1 MLISQ
6 KFVAFFMNYKDQ
18 LSNEKSRIL
27 ILGALGQI
35 GTVLT
40 KHLRKIHGDTNVVAS
55 DIRLDNL
62 SKLGT
67 GPFEIIDAT
76 NYDSVVVASKKY
88 SVKTIYLMAAVLS
101 ANAEKDPNNAW
112 NLNMQSLFNVL
123 DLAKDGIIN
132 KIFWPSSIAV
142 FGPSTPKVNVPQT
155 TIMEPTTIYGISKLA
170 GERLCEYYIN
180 NYNIDVRSLR
190 YPGIIGWESDP
201 GGGTTDYAVDIFH
214 KAISNEVYDCFLS
227 PNTMLPMIYME
238 DAIRATIEIMNADL
252 VNLSIKSSYNLSGL
266 SFTPNEISK
275 IISQFYPNFS
285 IHYKPDF
292 RQRIADSWPDSID
305 DSKAQIDFKWNSL
318 YDLEMICEQ
327 MIKNLRAKKNP
338 IV

>member
-18 LSNEKSRIL
+18 LLNKKSRIL

-40 KHLRKIHGDTNVVAS
+40 KHLREIYGETNVVAS
-55 DIRLDNL
+55 DIKLDSL
-62 SKLGT
+62 SKLGS

-76 NYDSVVVASKKY
+76 DYDSILFASKKY

-101 ANAEKDPNNAW
+101 ANAEKEPNNAW

-123 DLAKDGIIN
+123 DLAKFGIIN

-142 FGPSTPKVNVPQT
+142 FGPSTPKVNVAQT

-214 KAISNEVYDCFLS
+214 KAINNEVYDCFLS

-238 DAIRATIEIMNADL
+238 DAIRATIKIMNADL
-252 VNLSIKSSYNLSGL
+252 DNLSIKSSYNLSGL
-266 SFTPNEISK
+266 SFTPNDISK

-338 IV
+338 IY